1 MIICIAENRRNH
13 EPALQIL
20 LSSLRRSEPGIE
32 IVVFLSDPSSE
43 FRSWISAHA
52 RIEVREF
59 EGRFGSG
66 WSVKPYILR
75 LLLQEGHNSV
85 LWLDSDIVINGPF
98 GSKMLSFPNESLI
111 VAEEALAGRARRDPN
126 GLRAQRWGFR
136 VGRSLPS
143 VANTCVLRV
152 TARHEALLS
161 AWIDCMAQSKYLTA
175 QSLPFAERPPEL
187 GGDQD
192 ALTAL
197 LCSERFKDVEVSYLK
212 KGRHILQY
220 YGPYGFTFFERLS
233 SIFAGTPPIIHSQAS
248 KPWVLRQFKPGLK
261 EYLFA
266 VLSDVSPYTV
276 VAKRLGA
283 FPASRLHWAKPITR
297 LGHIMIVIGA
307 GSASLTGL
315 PIAIAVDAVRLLKF
329 VMSQAARPLK
339 TVYNVRSVGQA

>member
-1 MIICIAENRRNH
+1 MIICIAENRKTH
-13 EPALQIL
+13 EPALKIL
-20 LSSLRRSEPGIE
+20 LSSLRRSEPE
-32 IVVFLSDPSSE
+32 FMIVVFLSDPSSE
-43 FRSWISAHA
+43 FLGWISTYE
-52 RIEVREF
+52 RIEIRPF
-59 EGRFGSG
+59 EEGFGSG

-75 LLLQEGHNSV
+75 SLLQEGHESV

-98 GSKMLSFPNESLI
+98 GSKMAAFPAGSLI

-152 TARHEALLS
+152 GTRHGALLS
-161 AWIDCMAQSKYLTA
+161 SWIDCMAQGTYRTA
-175 QSLPFAERPPEL
+175 QALPFSERPPEL

-197 LCSERFKDVEVSYLK
+197 LCSDRFADVEVSYLK

-220 YGPYGFTFFERLS
+220 YGPYGFTLFERLVAMV
-233 SIFAGTPPIIHSQAS
+233 AGTPPIIHSQAS
-248 KPWVLRQFKPGLK
+248 KPWVLRQFKLGLK

-283 FPASRLHWAKPITR
+283 FPASGLHWAKPITR
-297 LGHIMIVIGA
+297 LGRIMIVIGA

-329 VMSQAARPLK
+329 VLSQAARPLK
-339 TVYNVRSVGQA
+339 TVHGVRSVGRA